1 MSWTQVNAESMP
13 KGLLFACWPIV
24 SHFSCRKGQV
34 GLQSRIGVAC
44 VQENGKFQSF
54 RCSETEIELEISGE
68 QLK

>member
-1 MSWTQVNAESMP
+1 VFRSSVLNSRIDRSKVQTAFKPQN
-13 KGLLFACWPIV
+13 
-24 SHFSCRKGQV
+24 FSCRKRQV

-54 RCSETEIELEISGE
+54 RCSDTEIELEIAGE